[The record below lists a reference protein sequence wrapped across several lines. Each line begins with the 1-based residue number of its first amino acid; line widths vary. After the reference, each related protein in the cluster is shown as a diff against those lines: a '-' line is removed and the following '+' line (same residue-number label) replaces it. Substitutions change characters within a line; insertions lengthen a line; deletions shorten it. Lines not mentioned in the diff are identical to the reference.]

1 MARGT
6 LVSERGS
13 VADDPLAV
21 FEYVERQGWG
31 DGLPVIPPTE
41 ERVQAMLD
49 ASPLPP
55 THVVAVVEP
64 RRGEATVEKIAVNA
78 VLAGCPPAA
87 FPALLAA
94 VEAVT
99 EPQFNLYAINTTT
112 CCATPALMLN
122 GPARQA
128 LGIE

>member
-13 VADDPLAV
+13 VAEDPLAV

-55 THVVAVVEP
+55 THVVAVV
-64 RRGEATVEKIAVNA
+64 G
-78 VLAGCPPAA
+78 
-87 FPALLAA
+87 
-94 VEAVT
+94 
-99 EPQFNLYAINTTT
+99 
-112 CCATPALMLN
+112 
-122 GPARQA
+122 
-128 LGIE
+128 LGT

>member
-13 VADDPLAV
+13 VSEDPLAV

-55 THVVAVVEP
+55 TMVDRSE
-64 RRGEATVEKIAVNA
+64 R
-78 VLAGCPPAA
+78 
-87 FPALLAA
+87 
-94 VEAVT
+94 
-99 EPQFNLYAINTTT
+99 
-112 CCATPALMLN
+112 
-122 GPARQA
+122 
-128 LGIE
+128 